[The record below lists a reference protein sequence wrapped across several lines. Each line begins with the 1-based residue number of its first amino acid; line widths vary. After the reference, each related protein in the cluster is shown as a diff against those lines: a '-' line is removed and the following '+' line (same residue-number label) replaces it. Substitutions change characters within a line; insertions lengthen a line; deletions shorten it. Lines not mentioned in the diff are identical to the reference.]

1 MKATMT
7 DNEKFQWLKYKV
19 NCLNHAAKDTNVSAE
34 IIRLIDTGALYLEI
48 TTPDGCSQSD
58 DYNYEQALSAIN
70 ELIEEAQL

>member
-19 NCLNHAAKDTNVSAE
+19 NCLNNHAAKDNDFSAE
-34 IIRLIDTGALYLEI
+34 IIRLIDTGVLYIEI
-48 TTPDGCSQSD
+48 TTSDGRKQSD

-70 ELIEEAQL
+70 ELIKAKL